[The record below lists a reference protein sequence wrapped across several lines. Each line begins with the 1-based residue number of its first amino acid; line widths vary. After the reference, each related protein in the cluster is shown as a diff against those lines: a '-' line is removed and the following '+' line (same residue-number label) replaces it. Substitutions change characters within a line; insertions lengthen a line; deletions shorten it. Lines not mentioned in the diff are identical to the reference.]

1 MAGGGQSPK
10 GEDPLAENSGLQ
22 PAGNLRLPDK
32 TDSHGLY
39 RGCLAVRSRVPDCKS
54 LTKKGGNSV
63 KYLAY
68 YIWFTAGIVV
78 GLAVKDWLEVLLK

>member
-1 MAGGGQSPK
+1 
-10 GEDPLAENSGLQ
+10 
-22 PAGNLRLPDK
+22 
-32 TDSHGLY
+32 
-39 RGCLAVRSRVPDCKS
+39 
-54 LTKKGGNSV
+54 V